1 MKVYFEFIFIVN
13 FLLDFM
19 ILYGTKKLLKINKK
33 NIRIFL
39 GSITASFTSFLLF
52 IDVSNIVLLLIKLLL
67 SGIIILVAFGRC
79 NF

>member
-52 IDVSNIVLLLIKLLL
+52 IDVEQD
-67 SGIIILVAFGRC
+67 
-79 NF
+79 